1 MAGKPAWRKSVDAV
15 EGVLT
20 PVAGNVVRNDT
31 FALTIA
37 VVART
42 RRGVAGRAERLSRQG
57 LHLLNLPA
65 GSDINRLLRSIASLE
80 RQVRELSKQV
90 ENLES
95 GRPAGKQQSV
105 RGDHAVDQS
114 H

>member
-1 MAGKPAWRKSVDAV
+1 VDAV

-20 PVAGNVVRNDT
+20 PVAGNVVRHDT
-31 FALTIA
+31 FALSLA
-37 VVART
+37 VVSRAG
-42 RRGVAGRAERLSRQG
+42 RGVATRAERLSRQG

-80 RQVRELSKQV
+80 REVRDLRKQV
-90 ENLES
+90 EN
-95 GRPAGKQQSV
+95 PAAV
-105 RGDHAVDQS
+105 RAAREQARIGSDHAVDQP

>member
-80 RQVRELSKQV
+80 RQVRDLAKQV
-90 ENLES
+90 ENLEAA
-95 GRPAGKQQSV
+95 RPARTPQPVGS
-105 RGDHAVDQS
+105 DHAVDQS

>member
-1 MAGKPAWRKSVDAV
+1 VDAV

-20 PVAGNVVRNDT
+20 PVAGNVVHNDT
-31 FALTIA
+31 FSLSLA

-42 RRGVAGRAERLSRQG
+42 RRGVAGRAERLSRQA

-90 ENLES
+90 ETLDSAARE
-95 GRPAGKQQSV
+95 QT
-105 RGDHAVDQS
+105 RGGTGDALDQS
-114 H
+114 R